1 MPQPG
6 ARVGE
11 RHLAPLP
18 AIVSIKQHENASKQ
32 TLNATYR
39 SHCLDSF
46 VSEPVE
52 FDAGKCTNTYLV
64 PREYVDEAER
74 GRIAD
79 TIL

>member
-1 MPQPG
+1 MG
-6 ARVGE
+6 
-11 RHLAPLP
+11 
-18 AIVSIKQHENASKQ
+18 ISS
-32 TLNATYR
+32 
-39 SHCLDSF
+39 S

-52 FDAGKCTNTYLV
+52 FDAGKCTDTYLV

>member
-1 MPQPG
+1 MQTVSVQG
-6 ARVGE
+6 LAELFREHLHWVMLWGVTNARGD
-11 RHLAPLP
+11 
-18 AIVSIKQHENASKQ
+18 
-32 TLNATYR
+32 LNATYR